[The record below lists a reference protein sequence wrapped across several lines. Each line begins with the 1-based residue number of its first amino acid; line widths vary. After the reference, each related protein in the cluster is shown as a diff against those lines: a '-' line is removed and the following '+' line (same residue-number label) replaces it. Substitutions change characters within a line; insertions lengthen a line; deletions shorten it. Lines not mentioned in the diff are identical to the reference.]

1 MEIIL
6 IVLMIAVGIIF
17 LKILFWA
24 VKVGLFIVILPLKI
38 LIAVIGA
45 VIGAVLL
52 PAILFPVAITG
63 VLILPLLLLGL
74 GIFLILK
81 FAV

>member
-1 MEIIL
+1 MEIIFL
-6 IVLMIAVGIIF
+6 ILMIAAGILF

-24 VKVGLFIVILPLKI
+24 VKVGLFIIILPLKI
-38 LIAVIGA
+38 LIAIIGA

-52 PAILFPVAITG
+52 PAILLPIAITG

-74 GIFLILK
+74 GIFLVLK